1 MRAGFANS
9 PIGRGAPTP
18 VFYYLEVYF
27 LKKNRLYEEE
37 NTALEDLGQT
47 PGSVLVD
54 CEIFQAL
61 GSLYGVWE

>member
-1 MRAGFANS
+1 M
-9 PIGRGAPTP
+9 
-18 VFYYLEVYF
+18 FYYLEVYF

-61 GSLYGVWE
+61 GSSYGVWE